1 MKKLKTYYAKSFARV
16 ATLIYCMGIIML
28 ILSLIGILPITEMP
42 NFVHYVIILFA
53 GYGGIGFIV
62 YSRKVKFKNIP
73 DKIVFG
79 LIIFHLNISAILHI
93 YSIIAN
99 SNEWIGAFPEWYPY
113 LAIVYFASFAYYS
126 FRLNFRL
133 KL

>member
-1 MKKLKTYYAKSFARV
+1 MKKLESFYADTFARAA
-16 ATLIYCMGIIML
+16 ATIYCMGIIVL
-28 ILSLIGILPITEMP
+28 ILSLVGILPITEMP
-42 NFVHYVIILFA
+42 NFIHYVIILFA
-53 GYGGIGFIV
+53 GYSGIGFIV
-62 YSRKVKFKNIP
+62 YRRKVRFKNIL

-79 LIIFHLNISAILHI
+79 LIIFHLIVSVILHI

-99 SNEWIGAFPEWYPY
+99 SNEWIRAFPAWYPN
-113 LAIVYFASFAYYS
+113 LAIVYFAAFAYYS